1 MAEECFTYQ
10 PYRSQG
16 FLIPLLQIFSGFS
29 LFLMGY
35 FASEGI
41 WAVLVIL
48 AGVAFFLT
56 WTVSCFQRQLNALV
70 LVDEKGISLIGDR
83 KTAYRHISWEAL
95 SYGYQA
101 ANFKNHHFLVLSKA
115 CLTEKQAKSLANR
128 CANRSQMYFDG
139 SVVLYL
145 DSLQDTVPLVN
156 RISRHICFPDTQTF
170 L

>member
-1 MAEECFTYQ
+1 MAEECITYQ

-16 FLIPLLQIFSGFS
+16 FLIPFLHILNGFC

-35 FASEGI
+35 FAVEGI

-48 AGVAFFLT
+48 AGGAFFLA
-56 WTVSCFQRQLNALV
+56 WTISSFQRQLNALV
-70 LVDEKGISLIGDR
+70 LVDEKGISLIGD
-83 KTAYRHISWEAL
+83 KKATYRHISWEAL

-128 CANRSQMYFDG
+128 SANHSQMYMEG

-145 DSLQDTVPLVN
+145 DSMQDTTPLMDRV
-156 RISRHICFPDTQTF
+156 SRHICFPDTQT
-170 L
+170 